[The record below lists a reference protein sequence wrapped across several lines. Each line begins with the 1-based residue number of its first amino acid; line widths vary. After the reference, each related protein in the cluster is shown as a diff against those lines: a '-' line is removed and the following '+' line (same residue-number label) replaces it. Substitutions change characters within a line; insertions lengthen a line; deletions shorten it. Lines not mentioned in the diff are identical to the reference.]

1 MQQGT
6 VTAGHTAARESFGD
20 VAREVVRA
28 EGGGQFQFE
37 GLALSTHFQPIHC
50 AHRGIA
56 VGDEALVRPRGLFD
70 SLDRAA
76 LVRLDWTCRA
86 LHLRNYAVV
95 DPGDRKL
102 FLNVYPSALV
112 DDADGGRSF
121 AELVRF
127 YGLSPERVVL
137 EILESDCG
145 DESALAAAALA
156 HRELGFVIAMEDFGQ
171 GRSNF
176 DRIVALRPR
185 IVKMDGAMLS
195 GALGETQSRRM
206 LPTMVRMLRDT
217 GADIAVKGIDS
228 PRAAIAAIEAGASY
242 LQGFHLGAPSRLPH
256 DENLSRELIESAQ
269 RLVAA

>member
-1 MQQGT
+1 MQQGI
-6 VTAGHTAARESFGD
+6 VTAGHTAARQSFGD
-20 VAREVVRA
+20 AAREVVRA
-28 EGGGQFQFE
+28 EGGGQVSVE
-37 GLALSTHFQPIHC
+37 GVSLSTHFQPIYC

-56 VGDEALVRPRGLFD
+56 IGDEALVRPRGVFEGLG
-70 SLDRAA
+70 RAA
-76 LVRLDWTCRA
+76 LVRRDWMCRA
-86 LHLRNYAVV
+86 IHLRNYAVV

-112 DDADGGRSF
+112 DDTDGGRSF

-127 YGLSPERVVL
+127 YGLSPDRVVL

-145 DESALAAAALA
+145 DEGALAAAALA
-156 HRELGFVIAMEDFGQ
+156 HRELGFVIAMEDFGR

-176 DRIVALRPR
+176 DRIVALRPK

-195 GALGETQSRRM
+195 AALGETQSRRM

-217 GADIAVKGIDS
+217 GAEIAVKNIGS
-228 PRAAIAAIEAGASY
+228 AREAIAAIEAGASF

-256 DENLSRELIESAQ
+256 DESLARELIESAQ
-269 RLVAA
+269 RLTAA